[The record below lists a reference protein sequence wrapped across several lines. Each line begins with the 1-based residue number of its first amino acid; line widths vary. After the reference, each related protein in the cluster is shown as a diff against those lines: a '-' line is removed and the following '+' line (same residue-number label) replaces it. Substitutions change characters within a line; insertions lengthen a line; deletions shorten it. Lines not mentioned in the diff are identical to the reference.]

1 MRNIFIVSGPA
12 GSGKDSVISCLAEK
26 IPLTRIVTA
35 TTRLKRAGEQEG
47 LDYHFIS
54 RGAFESGI
62 AENRFA
68 EYSIN
73 ENNEYYGVTREEL
86 ERAAQSE
93 LPAIWKLDW
102 KGVISAKKLFPSI
115 PAIFVIAPMEVL
127 EKRLRKRDGATKDEA
142 YFKDRMAYTEE
153 WLKHIDIYDYTITN
167 GEGRLSEAVE
177 AVATIISE
185 KPEA

>member
-26 IPLTRIVTA
+26 IPLARIITT
-35 TTRLKRAGEQEG
+35 TTRPKRMGEQAG

-54 RGAFESGI
+54 RKAFENGI

-86 ERAAQSE
+86 QKATLSE
-93 LPAIWKLDW
+93 VPAIWKLDW
-102 KGVISAKKLFPSI
+102 KGVISAKKLFPSV
-115 PAIFVIAPMEVL
+115 PAIFVIAPTEVL
-127 EKRLRKRDGATKDEA
+127 EKRLRKRDGSDRNEA
-142 YFKDRMAYTEE
+142 YFRDRMAYTEE

-167 GEGRLSEAVE
+167 EEGRLSEAVKAVE
-177 AVATIISE
+177 AIIS
-185 KPEA
+185 KHAGA